1 MKHKKS
7 SFFWNDIL
15 RSSWFEL
22 GVLGLFVA
30 IALLAPLIA
39 PYDPNELD
47 LSIRLQ
53 GFNLSHLLGTDA
65 LGRDVLS
72 RLMFGARTSLLVTS
86 LSICWGGAVG
96 ILLGLCS
103 GYLGGWL
110 DSIIMRFME
119 ALLSIPNLLLA
130 MGIGVALG
138 QGMVTLITALGI
150 AAIPG
155 YTLMVRAQV
164 KSIRSREYVWAE
176 QVMGAKRAHI
186 IFRHILPNCISPLII
201 TTTSNLGSTILAEAG
216 LSFLNLGV
224 ELPQAAWDNMV
235 DEGFRYL
242 LQAPTLSILP
252 GLMILVVVFSCNQV
266 GEALRKSTG
275 VKGGAM

>member
-1 MKHKKS
+1 M
-7 SFFWNDIL
+7 
-15 RSSWFEL
+15 
-22 GVLGLFVA
+22 FVA

-201 TTTSNLGSTILAEAG
+201 TILAEAG

-224 ELPQAAWDNMV
+224 ELPQAAWGNMV

>member
-1 MKHKKS
+1 MKRRKRV
-7 SFFWNDIL
+7 FFGKDIL
-15 RSSWFEL
+15 QSSWFEL
-22 GVLGLFVA
+22 AVLGLFVA

-53 GFNLSHLLGTDA
+53 GFSLSHLLGTDA

-72 RLMFGARTSLLVTS
+72 RLMFGARTSLLVAS
-86 LSICWGGAVG
+86 VSIFWSGAVG

-110 DSIIMRFME
+110 DSVIMRFME

-176 QVMGAKRAHI
+176 QVMGATRTHI

-224 ELPQAAWDNMV
+224 ELPQAAWGNMV

>member
-1 MKHKKS
+1 MG
-7 SFFWNDIL
+7 NEIL
-15 RSSWFEL
+15 LSSWFEL
-22 GVLGLFVA
+22 AVLGLFVA
-30 IALLAPLIA
+30 VALLAPLIA

-53 GFNLSHLLGTDA
+53 GFSLSHPLGTDA

-72 RLMFGARTSLLVTS
+72 RLIFGARTSLLVAS
-86 LSICWGGAVG
+86 VSICWGGAVG

-103 GYLGGWL
+103 GYWGGWP
-110 DSIIMRFME
+110 DSVIMRFME

-138 QGMVTLITALGI
+138 QGMVTLIAALGI

-164 KSIRSREYVWAE
+164 KSIRSREYIWAE
-176 QVMGAKRAHI
+176 QVMGAKRMHI
-186 IFRHILPNCISPLII
+186 IARHILPNCVSPLII

-224 ELPQAAWDNMV
+224 ELPQAAWGNMV

-252 GLMILVVVFSCNQV
+252 GLMILIVVFSCNQV
-266 GEALRKSTG
+266 GETLRKSTG
-275 VKGGAM
+275 VRGGAV

>member
-1 MKHKKS
+1 M
-7 SFFWNDIL
+7 
-15 RSSWFEL
+15 
-22 GVLGLFVA
+22 A
-30 IALLAPLIA
+30 IFIAVALLAPVIV
-39 PYDPNELD
+39 PYDPNALD
-47 LSIRLQ
+47 LSVRLQ
-53 GFNLSHLLGTDA
+53 GFSLTHFLGTDA

-72 RLMFGARTSLLVTS
+72 RLMFGARTSLFVAVT
-86 LSICWGGAVG
+86 SICWGGAAG
-96 ILLGLCS
+96 IVLGLCA
-103 GYLGGWL
+103 GYWGGWL
-110 DSIIMRFME
+110 DSVVMRFME

-138 QGMVTLITALGI
+138 QGMTTLITALGI

-164 KSIRSREYVWAE
+164 MSIRSREYVWAE
-176 QVMGAKRAHI
+176 QVMGAKRTHI
-186 IFRHILPNCISPLII
+186 IFRHILPNCVSPLIVA
-201 TTTSNLGSTILAEAG
+201 TTSNLGSTILAEAG

-224 ELPQAAWDNMV
+224 ALPQAAWGNMV

-252 GLMILVVVFSCNQV
+252 GLMIMTVVFSCNQL

-275 VKGGAM
+275 IKGGAM

>member
-1 MKHKKS
+1 
-7 SFFWNDIL
+7 
-15 RSSWFEL
+15 
-22 GVLGLFVA
+22 LFVA

-224 ELPQAAWDNMV
+224 ELPQAAWGNMV